1 MLAVLTIDQRDSR
14 RDRDR
19 VEDLLT
25 ALAELAAF
33 PSGAVLAFERTAG
46 DEVQGMLGSAEA
58 VLDVA
63 TLTSREGHWSIGV
76 GLGSVNQPLPSSTRS
91 AGGPAFERARVALD
105 RAKGTPELIALE
117 GPDPRSAGHA
127 ETALAVLGDLLLRRS
142 EQGWAAADLMA
153 AGLTQSATAQRLGVS
168 KQAVS
173 QRLSAAMW
181 QRAERLRA
189 LTIHLLEQAADPP
202 DARSGA
208 PEDARS
214 DTRSDAPA
222 DASTDRRARG

>member
-25 ALAELAAF
+25 ALAELA
-33 PSGAVLAFERTAG
+33 PSPARAVLAFERTAG
-46 DEVQGMLGSAEA
+46 DEVQGLLGSAEA

-63 TLTSREGHWSIGV
+63 TLTLRSGHWSVGI
-76 GLGSVNQPLPSSTRS
+76 GLGAVNQPLPSSTRS
-91 AGGPAFERARVALD
+91 AGGPAFEQARVAVE

-117 GPDPRSAGHA
+117 GPEPRSAGHA
-127 ETALAVLGDLLLRRS
+127 ETALALLSDLLRRRS
-142 EQGWAAADLMA
+142 EQGWAAADLLTS
-153 AGLTQSATAQRLGVS
+153 GLTQSAAAQRLGVS

-181 QRAERLRA
+181 QREERLRA
-189 LTIHLLEQAADPP
+189 LTIHLLEQAADF
-202 DARSGA
+202 
-208 PEDARS
+208 
-214 DTRSDAPA
+214 A
-222 DASTDRRARG
+222 DDRTDEPTDDSERQVLG